1 MVKNKEE
8 RTKMKKTKTNI
19 QNEETQQDAF
29 IREVDEDLKNESMK
43 KLWDKYGLFITICVV
58 VALSLAVS
66 YESIKAWY
74 IKRAENWSDTYAV
87 ALNLQ
92 NQGKYDESLAA
103 LNVIIDGKFGAFA
116 DLAKMQQVN
125 VLLDQGKEEEAIIA
139 LGTIANDK
147 DFNKQLRDLAII
159 KLASH
164 RLDTA
169 TSEEIKNIL
178 EPIASDNA
186 WYGTAQEMLAIV
198 AVRDGNIEE
207 AKNIY
212 QSLLD
217 NTSVSDELKNR
228 VRDILSVL

>member
-1 MVKNKEE
+1 
-8 RTKMKKTKTNI
+8 MKKTKINI

-125 VLLDQGKEEEAIIA
+125 VLSDQGKEEEAIIA
-139 LGTIANDK
+139 LSTIANDK

-164 RLDTA
+164 KLDTA
-169 TSEEIKNIL
+169 TNEEIKNIL

>member
-1 MVKNKEE
+1 
-8 RTKMKKTKTNI
+8 MKKTKINI

-103 LNVIIDGKFGAFA
+103 LNAIIDGKFGAFA

-125 VLLDQGKEEEAIIA
+125 VLSDQGKEEEAIIA
-139 LGTIANDK
+139 LSTIANDK

-164 RLDTA
+164 KLDTA

-186 WYGTAQEMLAIV
+186 WYGTAQEMLAII

>member
-1 MVKNKEE
+1 
-8 RTKMKKTKTNI
+8 MKKTKINI

-125 VLLDQGKEEEAIIA
+125 VLSDQGKEEEAIIA
-139 LGTIANDK
+139 LSTIANDK

-164 RLDTA
+164 KLDTA

-178 EPIASDNA
+178 EPITLDNA

>member
-125 VLLDQGKEEEAIIA
+125 VLSDQGKEEEAIIA

-164 RLDTA
+164 KLDTA

>member
-1 MVKNKEE
+1 
-8 RTKMKKTKTNI
+8 MKKTKTNI
-19 QNEETQQDAF
+19 QTEETQQDAF

-125 VLLDQGKEEEAIIA
+125 VLSDQGKEEEAIIA
-139 LGTIANDK
+139 LSTIANDK

-164 RLDTA
+164 RLDAA

>member
-1 MVKNKEE
+1 
-8 RTKMKKTKTNI
+8 MKKTKTNI
-19 QNEETQQDAF
+19 QTEETQQDAF

-125 VLLDQGKEEEAIIA
+125 VLSDQGKEEEAIIA

-164 RLDTA
+164 KLDTA

>member
-1 MVKNKEE
+1 
-8 RTKMKKTKTNI
+8 MKKTKTNI
-19 QNEETQQDAF
+19 QTEETLQDAF

-58 VALSLAVS
+58 VALTLAVS

-92 NQGKYDESLAA
+92 NQGKYDESMDA
-103 LNVIIDGKFGAFA
+103 LNVIIDGKFGAFV

-125 VLLDQGKEEEAIIA
+125 VLSDQGKEEEAIIA

-164 RLDTA
+164 KLDTA

>member
-92 NQGKYDESLAA
+92 NQGKYDESMDA
-103 LNVIIDGKFGAFA
+103 LNVIIDGKFGAFV

-125 VLLDQGKEEEAIIA
+125 VLLDQGKEEEALIV
-139 LGTIANDK
+139 LVTIANDK

-169 TSEEIKNIL
+169 TSEEIKTIL

-207 AKNIY
+207 AKDIC

>member
-1 MVKNKEE
+1 
-8 RTKMKKTKTNI
+8 MKKTKTNI
-19 QNEETQQDAF
+19 KTEETFQDAF

-43 KLWDKYGLFITICVV
+43 KLWDKYGLFITIFVV

-74 IKRAENWSDTYAV
+74 IHRAENWSDTYAV

-92 NQGKYDESLAA
+92 NQGKYDESMEA
-103 LNVIIDGKFGAFA
+103 LNVIINNKIGAFA

-125 VLLDQGKEEEAIIA
+125 VLLDQGKEEEALSI
-139 LGTIANDK
+139 LVTIANDK
-147 DFNKQLRDLAII
+147 NFNKQLRDLAII

-164 RLDTA
+164 KLDTA
-169 TSEEIKNIL
+169 TSEEIKTIL
-178 EPIASDNA
+178 EPVADDNA
-186 WYGTAQEMLAIV
+186 WYGTAQEMLATV

-207 AKNIY
+207 AKKIY

>member
-1 MVKNKEE
+1 
-8 RTKMKKTKTNI
+8 MKKTKINI

-125 VLLDQGKEEEAIIA
+125 VLSDQGKEEEAIIA
-139 LGTIANDK
+139 LSTIANDK

-164 RLDTA
+164 RLDAA

>member
-19 QNEETQQDAF
+19 QTEETQQDAF

-125 VLLDQGKEEEAIIA
+125 VLSDQGKEEEAIIA

-164 RLDTA
+164 KLDTA

>member
-1 MVKNKEE
+1 
-8 RTKMKKTKTNI
+8 MKKTKINI

-125 VLLDQGKEEEAIIA
+125 VLSDQGKEEEAIIA

-164 RLDTA
+164 KLDTA

>member
-1 MVKNKEE
+1 
-8 RTKMKKTKTNI
+8 MKKTKTNI

-125 VLLDQGKEEEAIIA
+125 VLSDQGKEEEAIIA
-139 LGTIANDK
+139 LSTIANDK

-164 RLDTA
+164 KLDTA
-169 TSEEIKNIL
+169 TSEEIKTIL

-186 WYGTAQEMLAIV
+186 WYETAQEMSAIV

>member
-1 MVKNKEE
+1 
-8 RTKMKKTKTNI
+8 MKKTKINI

-103 LNVIIDGKFGAFA
+103 LNVSIDGKFGAFA

-125 VLLDQGKEEEAIIA
+125 VLSDQGKEEEAIIA

-164 RLDTA
+164 KLDTA

>member
-1 MVKNKEE
+1 
-8 RTKMKKTKTNI
+8 MKKTKINI

-125 VLLDQGKEEEAIIA
+125 VLSDQGKEEEAIIA
-139 LGTIANDK
+139 LSTIANDK

-164 RLDTA
+164 KLDTA

>member
-1 MVKNKEE
+1 
-8 RTKMKKTKTNI
+8 MKKTKTNI

-125 VLLDQGKEEEAIIA
+125 VLSDQGKEEEAIIA
-139 LGTIANDK
+139 LSTIANDK

-164 RLDTA
+164 KLDTA
-169 TSEEIKNIL
+169 TNEEIKNIL

>member
-8 RTKMKKTKTNI
+8 RTKMKKTKINI

-125 VLLDQGKEEEAIIA
+125 VLSDQGKEEEAIIA
-139 LGTIANDK
+139 LSTIANDK

-164 RLDTA
+164 KLDTA

-228 VRDILSVL
+228 GRDILSVL